1 MLDRMK
7 LLERLFMINWLKKL
21 MLIQAIDTSI
31 LVKNVEYDRKI
42 VKLNRKLLMMIV
54 VNILLLKNLIN

>member
-31 LVKNVEYDRKI
+31 LVKNVEYNRKI

>member
-7 LLERLFMINWLKKL
+7 VLERLFMINWLKKL

>member
-42 VKLNRKLLMMIV
+42 VKLNR
-54 VNILLLKNLIN
+54 NLIN

>member
-1 MLDRMK
+1 MK

>member
-1 MLDRMK
+1 
-7 LLERLFMINWLKKL
+7 

-31 LVKNVEYDRKI
+31 LVKNVEYNRKI

>member
-1 MLDRMK
+1 
-7 LLERLFMINWLKKL
+7 